1 MGSTISD
8 EEIDTENLG
17 YISGEDTGKTEGLTI
32 LVPNFGET
40 YSDSDS
46 DVATLEVRDYF
57 MDSDLDE
64 QSDSERNSPPRK
76 KFAAPPE
83 VIDNGNDV
91 SSMFISSLSGESN
104 TKPKEV
110 PKKEKLFEKKEKK
123 TTKVFKE
130 ETQENPN
137 EEIESL
143 HPSWA
148 ARKKTTNI
156 ADFSGKKITFDDDSD

>member
-17 YISGEDTGKTEGLTI
+17 YISGEDTGKPEGFTI

-104 TKPKEV
+104 QNQ
-110 PKKEKLFEKKEKK
+110 KKFQK
-123 TTKVFKE
+123 
-130 ETQENPN
+130 
-137 EEIESL
+137 
-143 HPSWA
+143 
-148 ARKKTTNI
+148 RKKRRI
-156 ADFSGKKITFDDDSD
+156 EWVKMQEEG